1 MTGFT
6 ELTAYLFAT
15 PNSHRVSILLEELG
29 LAYRVVP
36 VNIRKRE
43 QFAPDLLALNPYGRV
58 PIVTWQDGTGR
69 RVLFESIAILECFAD
84 AAGRLLPSAGPAR
97 ADTLAWTMVAAT
109 SLGPMIGQAHHW
121 HDLAPEPNP
130 AAAAHTRSLV
140 ARACR
145 VMDRRLA
152 ETEHLA
158 GDYSIADIANV
169 CWARG
174 HAWGGIDV
182 SGLDHLAR
190 WITQLEARPAVQR
203 GVAVPKKPESAEVV
217 QQTGRSILA

>member
-1 MTGFT
+1 MTGFGD
-6 ELTAYLFAT
+6 LTAYLFAT

-29 LAYRVVP
+29 LPYRVVP

-43 QFAPDLLALNPYGRV
+43 QFAPDLIALNPYGRV

-109 SLGPMIGQAHHW
+109 SLGPMVGQAHHW

-145 VMDRRLA
+145 VLDRRLA
-152 ETEHLA
+152 DVEHLA
-158 GDYSIADIANV
+158 GDYSIADIAAFPFV
-169 CWARG
+169 ARLGWAR
-174 HAWGGIDV
+174 
-182 SGLDHLAR
+182 LDRTEYPHLSR
-190 WITQLEARPAVQR
+190 WHDRLAARPAVRR
-203 GVAVPKKPESAEVV
+203 GVAVPHGVRLDDTPFTPTEAP
-217 QQTGRSILA
+217 

>member
-58 PIVTWQDGTGR
+58 PIVTWHDGTGR

-84 AAGRLLPSAGPAR
+84 AAGRLLPRSGPAR
-97 ADTLAWTMVAAT
+97 ADTLAWSMVAAT

-121 HDLAPEPNP
+121 HDLASEPNP

-158 GDYSIADIANV
+158 GDYSIADIAAFPFV
-169 CWARG
+169 ARLAWAR
-174 HAWGGIDV
+174 
-182 SGLDHLAR
+182 LDRADYPNLSRWHDLLA
-190 WITQLEARPAVQR
+190 ARPAVRR
-203 GVAVPKKPESAEVV
+203 GVAVPDGVRLDDTPFTPTEAP
-217 QQTGRSILA
+217 